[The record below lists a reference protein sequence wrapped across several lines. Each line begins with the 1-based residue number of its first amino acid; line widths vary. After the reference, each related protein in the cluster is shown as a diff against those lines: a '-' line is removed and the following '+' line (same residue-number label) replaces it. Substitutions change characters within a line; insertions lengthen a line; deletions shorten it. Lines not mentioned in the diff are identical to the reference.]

1 MARIFHLMFASFVLV
16 ALAAPSVSAQEE
28 TPAPVTEAAAETQAA
43 ETEPAAAAEPQGSGP
58 LVTFMFTNANEFL
71 ADLKF
76 LMGKGHDEDKALEN
90 LQLLLLDPYLV
101 GLDPKNPPV
110 PSDKPSGAV
119 VYLEDAKLQTV
130 LFFPVQNEAEF
141 FDTISDVGID
151 NEEVGGGFYAISGEV
166 FPNSHARLANGYVYF
181 AESKA
186 LLLRDLPK
194 PEELFHDFL
203 EKKYDVAAHID
214 GSSTSIE
221 QRRDAFK
228 EFRKETTGSLKKLKD
243 EEELDFQIRK
253 SVVEFQLDEIERYFS
268 ESKTIELGWTTDV
281 EGKRGV
287 VHIELEA
294 LPDTELAKT
303 IEVLEQT
310 DGDANTTVTKD
321 YVSYSS
327 THFLFDK
334 MRQEHMLAISKLLRD
349 KAHQLIGEDE
359 QIADAD
365 KENAK
370 KVSDLIFSLL
380 DANTNEGTLFGWMK
394 VLKNE
399 EKQHTLLGQTTVK
412 NVPQIATILTDSG
425 VAELNVDK
433 VADKA
438 DIHKVAI
445 YGDYDGLKGQ
455 FGDDLAIYI
464 ATGAGELQDRVWVGM
479 GHNAVAEIK
488 KAIEANEAAGPVAA
502 QLRIKVG
509 SWVDALIDPESKKA
523 EAPAKKSKRPRRGR
537 RRARGAKKKEAYD
550 IGRIA
555 WQTLGNVED
564 DILVLTLE
572 KVAENRVVVHED
584 IDTGLLRFIGKV
596 LAQEINANLK

>member
-16 ALAAPSVSAQEE
+16 ALATPNVSAQEE
-28 TPAPVTEAAAETQAA
+28 TPATDAPAETQAA
-43 ETEPAAAAEPQGSGP
+43 ETESAAAPEPQGPRP

-76 LMGKGHDEDKALEN
+76 LMGEGHDEDKALEN

-110 PSDKPSGAV
+110 PRDKPSGAV
-119 VYLEDAKLQTV
+119 VYLEDAKLQSV
-130 LFFPVQNEAEF
+130 LFFPVLNEAEF

-151 NEEVGGGFYAISGEV
+151 NKEVGGGFYAISGEV
-166 FPNSHARLANGYVYF
+166 LPNSHARLANGYVYF
-181 AESKA
+181 AESKS

-221 QRRDAFK
+221 QRRDAFR
-228 EFRKETTGSLKKLKD
+228 EFRKETTGSMKKLKD
-243 EEELDFQIRK
+243 EEELDFQIRQ

-268 ESKTIELGWTTDV
+268 ESKMIELGWTTDV

-321 YVSYSS
+321 YVSFSS
-327 THFLFDK
+327 THFLFDP
-334 MRQEHMLAISKLLRD
+334 MRQKHMLAISELLRK
-349 KAHQLIGEDE
+349 KAHEQIDVDE

-394 VLKNE
+394 VLKND

-412 NVPQIATILTDSG
+412 NVPQIVTILTDSG

-464 ATGAGELQDRVWVGM
+464 ATGTGELQDRVWVGL
-479 GHNAVAEIK
+479 GHDAVAEIK
-488 KAIEANEAAGPVAA
+488 KAIEVNEAAGPVAA

-523 EAPAKKSKRPRRGR
+523 EAPEKKTRRPRRGR

-555 WQTLGNVED
+555 WQTLGNVDD
-564 DILVLTLE
+564 DILVITLE